1 MKKIWKP
8 VLLWFVC
15 VMYVVYQGG
24 KTSLMLLVM
33 VSTLMLYWLLCS
45 WIGLKRMHGTR
56 SLSME
61 GGQGAQLQAGDQ
73 VHVRL
78 QMEQRGWVPHPF
90 IIVRE
95 ILKRQNGGSWAF
107 EESVI
112 PKFRSGAEISFQTPP
127 LERGRYSFAETEC
140 SAEDIFGL
148 VKHRRIFDFKGDF
161 YVLPRTVF
169 IPYWHLVD
177 RNSRFAGPENAP
189 ALSRR
194 ETTQINGVRDYVYG
208 DRLSRIHWN
217 ATAKTG
223 SWKSKEFEHESL
235 PKTVLVLDANQSSYP
250 DTASFELAVST
261 VASLIDYSARERMSI
276 GLCTL
281 GSDMQAFLPMNN
293 AADRQRM
300 IQHLVDIKADGHG
313 KITSKLGGK
322 KDLFA
327 PGTFFVL
334 ISSNSSQEIIETMQ
348 WAKNQRMTP
357 YHIVIGD
364 IPRDSSWRT
373 ILRSQGFK
381 GIVVPSLQELP
392 VSMRGGRNE

>member
-1 MKKIWKP
+1 MKRLWRP
-8 VLLWFVC
+8 ALLWIVC
-15 VMYVVYQGG
+15 LMYVVYQGG
-24 KTSLMLLVM
+24 KTSIMLLMM
-33 VSTLMLYWLLCS
+33 VSALMVYWLLCS
-45 WIGLKRMHGTR
+45 LIGLRKMHGTR
-56 SLSME
+56 SLSIE
-61 GGQGAQLQAGDQ
+61 GGQGGQLQAGDQ

-78 QMEQRGWVPHPF
+78 RLEQRGWVPHPF

-107 EESVI
+107 EESMI
-112 PKFRSGAEISFQTPP
+112 PRFRSGAEISFQTPP

-140 SAEDIFGL
+140 SAQDIFGL
-148 VKHRRIFDFKGDF
+148 IKHTRLFDFKGEF

-169 IPYWHLVD
+169 IPYWHLAD

-235 PKTVLVLDANQSSYP
+235 PKTILVLDAGQGGYP
-250 DTASFELAVST
+250 DSSAFELAVST
-261 VASLIDYSARERMSI
+261 AASLLDYSTRERMSI

-281 GSDMQAFLPMNN
+281 G
-293 AADRQRM
+293 AAVENFMPASHIGDRKRM
-300 IQHLVDIKADGHG
+300 LQHLVDIKADGYG
-313 KITSKLGGK
+313 ELASRLSGQQA
-322 KDLFA
+322 LFS
-327 PGTFFVL
+327 PGSFFVL
-334 ISSNSSQEIIETMQ
+334 ISPRRGKDALEALM
-348 WAKNQRMTP
+348 WAKSRRMTP
-357 YHIVIGD
+357 YHILIGERPKD
-364 IPRDSSWRT
+364 GGWQVALSSN
-373 ILRSQGFK
+373 GFR
-381 GIVVPSLQELP
+381 GIAVPSLQELP